1 MLLLIPN
8 KTYCEESNIKTN
20 KDNLI
25 NLEDG
30 YYKIPVK
37 LWHAYEEKES
47 MGNKAMVQVAEIEVK
62 DKVGYLYIGSGKM
75 EYMSITASLINIYF
89 QKDDGNYYPAEAG
102 DFEMEIPNE
111 KDKRPAVF
119 RTKLVNMYEMT
130 KVFVDPKVEPMG
142 DEPIRARIKLDYGS
156 IEKIDK
162 DQAELI
168 KKFETGPKKPEFD
181 SSSSGEVENKNL
193 IVNYEPETFEEEF
206 TFYGNKLSG
215 KNAEKYSKDFDK
227 LDQVN
232 VFKIEF
238 LGPLDEI
245 KEEDKKIQDKRKKI
259 IPKKEMELRLPLLK
273 FKKEDNL
280 ALYDFTNGEKKKL
293 EFTFD
298 KDHVKAKVKNPGVY
312 VLVKSGDAL
321 VQNENTE
328 SSENK
333 LPTEKKNE
341 NAEKFLKTVK
351 KTSSKPIRNK
361 TNNANKAT
369 FNTEN
374 TNNIKLSNP
383 QPNESSSL
391 QKQMDLAN
399 KENKTQNLNKEAD
412 TIQEREYSGLIICIL
427 MVFLAFNILSIY
439 FIRKNLD
446 AIRDIR
452 EEILFIGGLRK
463 DEK

>member
-1 MLLLIPN
+1 MLLFIPN
-8 KTYCEESNIKTN
+8 KIYCEESNIKT
-20 KDNLI
+20 KKENLI

-119 RTKLVNMYEMT
+119 RTKLVNMDEMI

-193 IVNYEPETFEEEF
+193 IVNYEPETFDEEF
-206 TFYGNKLSG
+206 SFYGNKLSG
-215 KNAEKYSKDFDK
+215 KNAEEYSKDFDK

-273 FKKEDNL
+273 FKEEDSL
-280 ALYDFTNGEKKKL
+280 TLYDYTEGERKKID
-293 EFTFD
+293 FTFD
-298 KDHVKAKVKNPGVY
+298 KDHVKTKVKNPGIY
-312 VLVKSGDAL
+312 VLVKSDTLTQSAVTDTKGQDSKEERA
-321 VQNENTE
+321 Q
-328 SSENK
+328 
-333 LPTEKKNE
+333 
-341 NAEKFLKTVK
+341 AFLKTVK
-351 KTSSKPIRNK
+351 KSAPKPVVK
-361 TNNANKAT
+361 KAT
-369 FNTEN
+369 QKAVQKPVKSEGVS
-374 TNNIKLSNP
+374 NIQTPAPQSTTQNP
-383 QPNESSSL
+383 L
-391 QKQMDLAN
+391 QKQLDLAKQH
-399 KENKTQNLNKEAD
+399 KEMSNQQEGFKNRAVEKEYRGVIIIALLIFISLNIFSICFIKRNLKA
-412 TIQEREYSGLIICIL
+412 
-427 MVFLAFNILSIY
+427 V
-439 FIRKNLD
+439 
-446 AIRDIR
+446 RDMK
-452 EEILFIGGLRK
+452 EEILFIGGLGK

>member
-1 MLLLIPN
+1 M
-8 KTYCEESNIKTN
+8 
-20 KDNLI
+20 
-25 NLEDG
+25 EDG

-62 DKVGYLYIGSGKM
+62 DKAGYLYIGSGKM
-75 EYMSITASLINIYF
+75 EYMSITASLVNIYF

-102 DFEMEIPNE
+102 DYEMEIPKE

-119 RTKLVNMYEMT
+119 RTKLVNMDEMT

-142 DEPIRARIKLDYGS
+142 DEPIRARIKLDYDS

-168 KKFETGPKKPEFD
+168 KNFETGPKKPEFD

-193 IVNYEPETFEEEF
+193 IVNYEPGTFDEEF
-206 TFYGNKLSG
+206 SFYGNKLSG
-215 KNAEKYSKDFDK
+215 KNAEEYSKDFDK

-273 FKKEDNL
+273 FTKEDNL
-280 ALYDFTNGEKKKL
+280 ALYDFTSVEKKKL

-321 VQNENTE
+321 VPNANTE

-341 NAEKFLKTVK
+341 KAEKFLKTVK
-351 KTSSKPIRNK
+351 KTSPKPILNK
-361 TNNANKAT
+361 TNKVPV
-369 FNTEN
+369 NTEN
-374 TNNIKLSNP
+374 TNNIKPLNP
-383 QPNESSSL
+383 QPNAPSSL

-399 KENKTQNLNKEAD
+399 KENKTKNLNKEAD
-412 TIQEREYSGLIICIL
+412 TIQEREYSGLIIFIL
-427 MVFLAFNILSIY
+427 MVFLTFNILSIF

-446 AIRDIR
+446 AIRDMR

>member
-20 KDNLI
+20 KENLI

-89 QKDDGNYYPAEAG
+89 QKDDGNYCPAEAG
-102 DFEMEIPNE
+102 DFEMEIPKE
-111 KDKRPAVF
+111 HDKRPCVF
-119 RTKLVNMYEMT
+119 KTKLINMDEMLN
-130 KVFVDPKVEPMG
+130 VFVDPKVEPMG
-142 DEPIRARIKLDYGS
+142 DDPIRARVKLDYNS

-162 DQAELI
+162 DEAELI
-168 KKFETGPKKPEFD
+168 KKFETGPTKPEFD
-181 SSSSGEVENKNL
+181 KSVSGEAENKNL
-193 IVNYEPETFEEEF
+193 IVNYEPETFREEF
-206 TFYGNKLSG
+206 SFYGNKLTG
-215 KNAEKYSKDFDK
+215 KNAEKYSQDFDK

-238 LGPLDEI
+238 LGPLEEI
-245 KEEDKKIQDKRKKI
+245 AEEDKNIQDKRKRI
-259 IPKKEMELRLPLLK
+259 IPQKEIELRLPLLK

-280 ALYDFTNGEKKKL
+280 ALYDFTNGEKKEL

-312 VLVKSGDAL
+312 VLVKSGGAL
-321 VQNENTE
+321 KSNENTE
-328 SSENK
+328 LSSENK
-333 LPTEKKNE
+333 ASIGKNKK
-341 NAEKFLKTVK
+341 AEKFLKSVK
-351 KTSSKPIRNK
+351 KTSPKPILNK
-361 TNNANKAT
+361 TNRVPV
-369 FNTEN
+369 NTEN
-374 TNNIKLSNP
+374 TNNIKPSNQ
-383 QPNESSSL
+383 QPNAPSLL
-391 QKQMDLAN
+391 QKQMDLVN

-412 TIQEREYSGLIICIL
+412 TIEEREYSGLIIFIL
-427 MVFLAFNILSIY
+427 MIFLIFNILSIY
-439 FIRKNLD
+439 LIRKNLE
-446 AIRDIR
+446 AIRDMK

-463 DEK
+463 NEK

>member
-8 KTYCEESNIKTN
+8 KNYCEESNIKTN
-20 KDNLI
+20 KENLI

-30 YYKIPVK
+30 YYKIHVK
-37 LWHAYEEKES
+37 LWHAHEDKES
-47 MGNKAMVQVAEIEVK
+47 MGNKAMVQVAELEVK
-62 DKVGYLYIGSGKM
+62 DSEKYLYIGTEKM
-75 EYMSITASLINIYF
+75 DYLNITASLVSIFF
-89 QKDDGNYYPAEAG
+89 QKNDGNFYPGEGG
-102 DFEMEIPNE
+102 DYEMEIPNE
-111 KDKRPAVF
+111 NEKRPTVF
-119 RTKLVNMYEMT
+119 RIKLENVRELINVY
-130 KVFVDPKVEPMG
+130 VDPKVGPMG
-142 DEPIRARIKLDYGS
+142 GEPIRARIKLDYDS

-162 DQAELI
+162 NQAELI

-181 SSSSGEVENKNL
+181 SSSSGEAENKSL
-193 IVNYEPETFEEEF
+193 IVNYEPGTFDEEF
-206 TFYGNKLSG
+206 SFYGNKLSG
-215 KNAEKYSKDFDK
+215 KNAEEYSKDFDK

-232 VFKIEF
+232 IFKIEF

-273 FKKEDNL
+273 FTKEDNL

-321 VQNENTE
+321 VPNANTE

-333 LPTEKKNE
+333 LPIEKKNE
-341 NAEKFLKTVK
+341 KAEKFLKTVK
-351 KTSSKPIRNK
+351 KTKPKPIGNK
-361 TNNANKAT
+361 TNRT
-369 FNTEN
+369 TVNTEN
-374 TNNIKLSNP
+374 TNNIKPLNP
-383 QPNESSSL
+383 QPNAPSSL

-399 KENKTQNLNKEAD
+399 KENKTKNLNKEAD
-412 TIQEREYSGLIICIL
+412 TIQEREYSGLIIFIL
-427 MVFLAFNILSIY
+427 MVFLTFNILSIY

-446 AIRDIR
+446 AIRDMR

>member
-8 KTYCEESNIKTN
+8 KNYCEESNIKTN
-20 KDNLI
+20 KENLI

-62 DKVGYLYIGSGKM
+62 DKAGYLYIGSGKM
-75 EYMSITASLINIYF
+75 EYMSITASLVNIYF

-102 DFEMEIPNE
+102 DYEMEIPKE

-119 RTKLVNMYEMT
+119 RTKLVNMDEMT

-193 IVNYEPETFEEEF
+193 IVNYEPGTFDEEF
-206 TFYGNKLSG
+206 SFYGNKLSG
-215 KNAEKYSKDFDK
+215 KNAEDYSKDFDK

-259 IPKKEMELRLPLLK
+259 IPKKKWSL
-273 FKKEDNL
+273 
-280 ALYDFTNGEKKKL
+280 DF
-293 EFTFD
+293 
-298 KDHVKAKVKNPGVY
+298 
-312 VLVKSGDAL
+312 
-321 VQNENTE
+321 
-328 SSENK
+328 
-333 LPTEKKNE
+333 
-341 NAEKFLKTVK
+341 
-351 KTSSKPIRNK
+351 
-361 TNNANKAT
+361 
-369 FNTEN
+369 
-374 TNNIKLSNP
+374 
-383 QPNESSSL
+383 
-391 QKQMDLAN
+391 
-399 KENKTQNLNKEAD
+399 
-412 TIQEREYSGLIICIL
+412 
-427 MVFLAFNILSIY
+427 
-439 FIRKNLD
+439 
-446 AIRDIR
+446 
-452 EEILFIGGLRK
+452 LF
-463 DEK
+463 

>member
-8 KTYCEESNIKTN
+8 KNFCEESNIKTN
-20 KDNLI
+20 KENLI

-37 LWHAYEEKES
+37 LWHAHEDKES
-47 MGNKAMVQVAEIEVK
+47 MGNKAMVQVAELEVK
-62 DKVGYLYIGSGKM
+62 DSEKYLYIGTEKM
-75 EYMSITASLINIYF
+75 DYLNITASLVSIFF
-89 QKDDGNYYPAEAG
+89 QKNDGNFYPGEGG
-102 DFEMEIPNE
+102 DYEMEIPNE
-111 KDKRPAVF
+111 NEKRPTVF
-119 RTKLVNMYEMT
+119 RIKLENVRELINVY
-130 KVFVDPKVEPMG
+130 VDPKVEPMG

-168 KKFETGPKKPEFD
+168 EKFETGPKKPEFD

-193 IVNYEPETFEEEF
+193 IVNYEPGTFDEEF
-206 TFYGNKLSG
+206 SFYGNKLSG
-215 KNAEKYSKDFDK
+215 KNAEDYSKDFDK

-273 FKKEDNL
+273 FTKEDNL
-280 ALYDFTNGEKKKL
+280 ELYDFTSVEKKKL

-321 VQNENTE
+321 VPNENTE

-333 LPTEKKNE
+333 LPTEKRNE
-341 NAEKFLKTVK
+341 KAEKFLKSVK
-351 KTSSKPIRNK
+351 KTSPKPILNK
-361 TNNANKAT
+361 TNKVPV
-369 FNTEN
+369 NTEN
-374 TNNIKLSNP
+374 TNNIKPLNP
-383 QPNESSSL
+383 QLNESSSL
-391 QKQMDLAN
+391 QKQMDLTN
-399 KENKTQNLNKEAD
+399 KENKTKNLNKEAD
-412 TIQEREYSGLIICIL
+412 TIQEREYSGLIILIL
-427 MVFLAFNILSIY
+427 MVFLTFNILSIY

-446 AIRDIR
+446 AIRDMR

>member
-8 KTYCEESNIKTN
+8 KNYCEESNIKTN
-20 KDNLI
+20 KVNLI

-37 LWHAYEEKES
+37 LWHAHEDKES
-47 MGNKAMVQVAEIEVK
+47 MGNKAMVQVAELEVK
-62 DKVGYLYIGSGKM
+62 DSEKYLYIGTEKM
-75 EYMSITASLINIYF
+75 DYLNITASLVSIFF
-89 QKDDGNYYPAEAG
+89 QKNDGNFYPGEGG
-102 DFEMEIPNE
+102 DYEMEIPNE
-111 KDKRPAVF
+111 NEKRPTVF
-119 RTKLVNMYEMT
+119 RIKLENVRELINVY
-130 KVFVDPKVEPMG
+130 VDPKVEPMG

-168 KKFETGPKKPEFD
+168 EKFGTGPKKPEFD

-193 IVNYEPETFEEEF
+193 IVNYEPGTFDEEF
-206 TFYGNKLSG
+206 SFYGNKLSG
-215 KNAEKYSKDFDK
+215 KNAEDYSKDFDK

-273 FKKEDNL
+273 FTKEDNL
-280 ALYDFTNGEKKKL
+280 ELYDFTSVEKKKL

-321 VQNENTE
+321 VPNENTE

-333 LPTEKKNE
+333 LPTEKRNE
-341 NAEKFLKTVK
+341 KAEKFLKSVK
-351 KTSSKPIRNK
+351 KTSPKPILNK
-361 TNNANKAT
+361 TNKVPV
-369 FNTEN
+369 NTEN
-374 TNNIKLSNP
+374 TNNIKPLNP
-383 QPNESSSL
+383 QLNESSSL
-391 QKQMDLAN
+391 QKQMDLTN
-399 KENKTQNLNKEAD
+399 KENKTKNLNKEAD
-412 TIQEREYSGLIICIL
+412 TIQEREYSGLIILIL
-427 MVFLAFNILSIY
+427 MVFLTFNILSIY

-446 AIRDIR
+446 AIRDMR

>member
-1 MLLLIPN
+1 M
-8 KTYCEESNIKTN
+8 
-20 KDNLI
+20 D
-25 NLEDG
+25 
-30 YYKIPVK
+30 
-37 LWHAYEEKES
+37 
-47 MGNKAMVQVAEIEVK
+47 
-62 DKVGYLYIGSGKM
+62 
-75 EYMSITASLINIYF
+75 
-89 QKDDGNYYPAEAG
+89 
-102 DFEMEIPNE
+102 
-111 KDKRPAVF
+111 
-119 RTKLVNMYEMT
+119 EMT

-193 IVNYEPETFEEEF
+193 IVNYEPGTFDEEF
-206 TFYGNKLSG
+206 SFYGNKLSG
-215 KNAEKYSKDFDK
+215 KNAEDYSKDFDK

-273 FKKEDNL
+273 FTKEDNL
-280 ALYDFTNGEKKKL
+280 TLYDFTSGEKKKL

-312 VLVKSGDAL
+312 VLVKSGGAL
-321 VQNENTE
+321 VQSENMA

-333 LPTEKKNE
+333 LSIEKKNE
-341 NAEKFLKTVK
+341 KAENFLKTVK
-351 KTSSKPIRNK
+351 KTNPKPIRNK
-361 TNNANKAT
+361 TTNANNATVITGNK
-369 FNTEN
+369 
-374 TNNIKLSNP
+374 NNIETPNP
-383 QPNESSSL
+383 QPNVSTSL

-399 KENKTQNLNKEAD
+399 KENKTKNLNKEAD
-412 TIQEREYSGLIICIL
+412 TIQEREYSGLIIFIL
-427 MVFLAFNILSIY
+427 MVFLTFNILSIY

-446 AIRDIR
+446 AIRDMR

>member
-8 KTYCEESNIKTN
+8 KNYCEESNHKIN
-20 KDNLI
+20 KDNFI

-30 YYKIPVK
+30 YYKIPAR
-37 LWHAYEEKES
+37 LWNAHEEKES

-62 DKVGYLYIGSGKM
+62 DKVGYLYIGTVKM

-102 DFEMEIPNE
+102 DYEMEIPKE

-119 RTKLVNMYEMT
+119 RTKLVNMDEMI

-142 DEPIRARIKLDYGS
+142 DEPIRARIKLDYDS

-162 DQAELI
+162 NQAELI

-181 SSSSGEVENKNL
+181 SSSSGEAENKSL
-193 IVNYEPETFEEEF
+193 IVNYEPGTFDEEF
-206 TFYGNKLSG
+206 SFYGNKLSG
-215 KNAEKYSKDFDK
+215 KNAEEYSKDFDK

-232 VFKIEF
+232 IFKIEF

-273 FKKEDNL
+273 FTKEDNL
-280 ALYDFTNGEKKKL
+280 ALYDFTSVEKKKI

-321 VQNENTE
+321 VPNKNTE

-333 LPTEKKNE
+333 LSTEKKNE
-341 NAEKFLKTVK
+341 KAEKFLKTVK
-351 KTSSKPIRNK
+351 KTSPKPILNK
-361 TNNANKAT
+361 TNKVPV
-369 FNTEN
+369 NTEN
-374 TNNIKLSNP
+374 TNNIKPLNP
-383 QPNESSSL
+383 QPNAPSSL

-399 KENKTQNLNKEAD
+399 KENKTKNLNKEAD
-412 TIQEREYSGLIICIL
+412 TIQEREYSGLIIFIL
-427 MVFLAFNILSIY
+427 MVFLTFNILSIY

-446 AIRDIR
+446 AIRDMR

>member
-8 KTYCEESNIKTN
+8 KNYCEESNIKTN
-20 KDNLI
+20 KVNLI

-37 LWHAYEEKES
+37 LWHAHEDKES
-47 MGNKAMVQVAEIEVK
+47 MGNKAMVQVAELEVK
-62 DKVGYLYIGSGKM
+62 DSEKYLYIGTEKM
-75 EYMSITASLINIYF
+75 DYLNITASLVSIFF
-89 QKDDGNYYPAEAG
+89 QKNDGNFYPGEGG
-102 DFEMEIPNE
+102 DYEMEIPNE
-111 KDKRPAVF
+111 NEKRPTVF
-119 RTKLVNMYEMT
+119 RIKLENVRELINVY
-130 KVFVDPKVEPMG
+130 VDPKVEPMG

-206 TFYGNKLSG
+206 SFYGNKLSG
-215 KNAEKYSKDFDK
+215 NNAEEYSKDFDK

-273 FKKEDNL
+273 FTKEDNL

-321 VQNENTE
+321 VQNENKE
-328 SSENK
+328 SPENK
-333 LPTEKKNE
+333 LPIEKKNE
-341 NAEKFLKTVK
+341 KAEKFLKTVK
-351 KTSSKPIRNK
+351 KTNLKPIGNK
-361 TNNANKAT
+361 TNRT
-369 FNTEN
+369 TVNTEN

-383 QPNESSSL
+383 QPNASSSL
-391 QKQMDLAN
+391 QKQIDLAN
-399 KENKTQNLNKEAD
+399 KENKTQNQNNKAD
-412 TIQEREYSGLIICIL
+412 TIQEREYSGLIIFIL
-427 MVFLAFNILSIY
+427 MVFLTFNILSIY

-446 AIRDIR
+446 AIRDMR

>member
-8 KTYCEESNIKTN
+8 KNYCEESNIKTN
-20 KDNLI
+20 KVNLI

-62 DKVGYLYIGSGKM
+62 DKAGYLYIGSGKM

-89 QKDDGNYYPAEAG
+89 QKEDGNYYPAEAG
-102 DFEMEIPNE
+102 DFEMEIPKE

-119 RTKLVNMYEMT
+119 RTKLVNMDEMT

-193 IVNYEPETFEEEF
+193 IVNYEPETFDEEF
-206 TFYGNKLSG
+206 SFYGNKLSG
-215 KNAEKYSKDFDK
+215 KNAEEYSKDFDK

-298 KDHVKAKVKNPGVY
+298 KDHVKTKVKNPGVY
-312 VLVKSGDAL
+312 VLVKSDISTQAAASDTNGQGSKEERA
-321 VQNENTE
+321 Q
-328 SSENK
+328 
-333 LPTEKKNE
+333 
-341 NAEKFLKTVK
+341 AFLKTVK
-351 KTSSKPIRNK
+351 KSAPKPVVK
-361 TNNANKAT
+361 KAT
-369 FNTEN
+369 QKSVKSEGV
-374 TNNIKLSNP
+374 SNLQTPAP
-383 QPNESSSL
+383 QSTTQNPL
-391 QKQMDLAN
+391 QKQLDLAKQH
-399 KENKTQNLNKEAD
+399 KETSNLQEKLKDRAVEKEYRGV
-412 TIQEREYSGLIICIL
+412 IFIILLIFISL
-427 MVFLAFNILSIY
+427 DILSIC
-439 FIRKNLD
+439 FIKRNLK
-446 AIRDIR
+446 AVRDMK
-452 EEILFIGGLRK
+452 EEILFIGGLGK

>member
-8 KTYCEESNIKTN
+8 KNYCEESNHKIN
-20 KDNLI
+20 KDNFI

-30 YYKIPVK
+30 YYKIPAR
-37 LWHAYEEKES
+37 LWNAHEEKES

-62 DKVGYLYIGSGKM
+62 DKVGYLYIGTVKM

-111 KDKRPAVF
+111 KDKRPAIF
-119 RTKLVNMYEMT
+119 RTKLVNMDEVT

-168 KKFETGPKKPEFD
+168 EKFETGPKKPEFD

-193 IVNYEPETFEEEF
+193 IVNYEPGTFDEEF
-206 TFYGNKLSG
+206 SFYGNKLSG
-215 KNAEKYSKDFDK
+215 KNAEDYSKDFDK

-273 FKKEDNL
+273 FTKEDNL
-280 ALYDFTNGEKKKL
+280 ELYDFTSVEKKKL

-321 VQNENTE
+321 VPNENTE

-333 LPTEKKNE
+333 LPTEKRNE
-341 NAEKFLKTVK
+341 KAEKFLKSVK
-351 KTSSKPIRNK
+351 KTSPKPILNK
-361 TNNANKAT
+361 TNKVPV
-369 FNTEN
+369 NTEN
-374 TNNIKLSNP
+374 TNNIKPLNP
-383 QPNESSSL
+383 QLNESSSL
-391 QKQMDLAN
+391 QKQMDLTN
-399 KENKTQNLNKEAD
+399 KENKTKNLNKEAD
-412 TIQEREYSGLIICIL
+412 TIQEREYSGLIIFIL
-427 MVFLAFNILSIY
+427 MVFLTFNILSIY

-446 AIRDIR
+446 AIRDMR